1 MLTSSNKTPV
11 FHSIYSTTSDL
22 YKLHSASIIMNKN
35 NKKYCLCIY
44 LYSVGKRAVV
54 SALLQSFSITFVIT
68 NLPTV
73 SSLVFI
79 SSHTVLGLLN
89 QMKELKFKD
98 CVKELFPPL
107 FIFLFVSLLFFF
119 KRDLHFKGKYSFTDR
134 CCLLGRVKKKNEGRS
149 LCKVFLIRKK
159 KPYMQ
164 TF

>member
-1 MLTSSNKTPV
+1 
-11 FHSIYSTTSDL
+11 
-22 YKLHSASIIMNKN
+22 MNKN

-98 CVKELFPPL
+98 CVKELSPPR
-107 FIFLFVSLLFFF
+107 LFF
-119 KRDLHFKGKYSFTDR
+119 
-134 CCLLGRVKKKNEGRS
+134 CL
-149 LCKVFLIRKK
+149 FL
-159 KPYMQ
+159 YY
-164 TF
+164 FF

>member
-1 MLTSSNKTPV
+1 MLTSSNKPPV

-54 SALLQSFSITFVIT
+54 SALQSFDITFVIT
-68 NLPTV
+68 YLPTYLPTV
-73 SSLVFI
+73 LSLVLPCCPATNI
-79 SSHTVLGLLN
+79 SSHTILGLFLN
-89 QMKELKFKD
+89 QMKEFKQKRLYEGWRF
-98 CVKELFPPL
+98 KET
-107 FIFLFVSLLFFF
+107 FVL
-119 KRDLHFKGKYSFTDR
+119 RENTVYGQMVWGKKMKDEAFVR
-134 CCLLGRVKKKNEGRS
+134 C
-149 LCKVFLIRKK
+149 FLIRKK

>member
-1 MLTSSNKTPV
+1 
-11 FHSIYSTTSDL
+11 
-22 YKLHSASIIMNKN
+22 MNKN

-98 CVKELFPPL
+98 CVKELSPP
-107 FIFLFVSLLFFF
+107 FIFLFVSLLFFLKETF
-119 KRDLHFKGKYSFTDR
+119 ILRENTVLRTDVVFW
-134 CCLLGRVKKKNEGRS
+134 GGSKKK
-149 LCKVFLIRKK
+149 KK
-159 KPYMQ
+159 DEA
-164 TF
+164 FVRCF

>member
-1 MLTSSNKTPV
+1 MVLTSSNKPPV

-54 SALLQSFSITFVIT
+54 SALQSFDITFVIT
-68 NLPTV
+68 YLPTV
-73 SSLVFI
+73 SSLVFAMLPGHKRLQP
-79 SSHTVLGLLN
+79 HTILGLLN
-89 QMKELKFKD
+89 QLHAKEFKQKDCMKE
-98 CVKELFPPL
+98 
-107 FIFLFVSLLFFF
+107 FFF
-119 KRDLHFKGKYSFTDR
+119 SEDEVLKETFVLRENTVYGQMVW
-134 CCLLGRVKKKNEGRS
+134 GEKKNEGRS